1 MSDQNRTSQV
11 DSTPSSSLTSPLPQA
26 VMLDA
31 ASLGDGMDFSQ
42 LQAGVNG
49 LICHEATQPDEVVER
64 LTGVPIV
71 LVNKVRLEAHH
82 LTQLPKLE
90 LIAVMATGT
99 NNVDIA
105 AAEAQGIRVMNVNA
119 YGTAS
124 VAQHTWMLLLA
135 LAGRLASYQT
145 DVAEGDWQRS
155 ATFCLMH
162 RPVIQLAGKHLVIV
176 GKGELG
182 SAVGKLGEA
191 FGMRVTF
198 AARPGSEPTAE
209 RPSVASLLPEADA
222 ISLHCP
228 LTPETRHLIDETA
241 LSQLKPGALLVNCAR
256 GGIIDESAALE
267 ALKSG
272 RLGGLAVDSLPV
284 EPPKEGHELL
294 SALADMR
301 RDQSKALNLIVTPH
315 NAWIS
320 QEARQNMLNL
330 SLANIDTYLRNKASG
345 ENLKQGK

>member
-1 MSDQNRTSQV
+1 MSDQNHTSQLA
-11 DSTPSSSLTSPLPQA
+11 STPPYHQASSTPQA

-49 LICHEATQPDEVVER
+49 LVCHGATQPEEVVER

-82 LTQLPKLE
+82 LAQLPDLK

-105 AAEAQGIRVMNVNA
+105 AAKAQGIRVMNVNA

-135 LAGRLASYQT
+135 LAGRLGGYQA

-162 RPVIQLAGKHLVIV
+162 RSVTQLAGKHLVIV

-198 AARPGSEPTAE
+198 AARPGSEPTAQ
-209 RPSVASLLPEADA
+209 RPSFTSLLPEADA

-228 LTPETRHLIDETA
+228 LTPETQHLIDEAA
-241 LSQLKPGALLVNCAR
+241 LSRLKPSALLVNCAR
-256 GGIIDESAALE
+256 GGIIDEAAALS
-267 ALKSG
+267 ALESG
-272 RLGGLAVDSLPV
+272 QLGGLAVDSLPT
-284 EPPKEGHELL
+284 EPPQDGHVLL
-294 SALADMR
+294 SALEDMR
-301 RDQSKALNLIVTPH
+301 HDQNKVLNLIVTPH

-320 QEARQNMLNL
+320 QEARQNMLDL
-330 SLANIDTYLRNKASG
+330 SLANIETFLRDTTSS
-345 ENLKQGK
+345 ENHTQEK